1 MKFFHINL
9 LLIFV
14 LGASFAAKASDVKF
28 SAGTGYPFIG
38 ILEVSVP
45 AMNNDQRV
53 FANVKAGL
61 DYGFSVGFE
70 QQLPGNNQTMG
81 FTLGA
86 IGSRDATNCSDTTEN
101 STGEFICS
109 LFEPLDSEA
118 TNGLGINYSYYFS
131 GVHNAGFKI
140 RFEGGY
146 GQSSRAN
153 VNRFDGGV
161 ILSYQF

>member
-1 MKFFHINL
+1 MKLFHLNL
-9 LLIFV
+9 LLILV
-14 LGASFAAKASDVKF
+14 LGVSFSTNASDVKF
-28 SAGTGYPFIG
+28 SVGTGYPFVG

-45 AMNNDQRV
+45 AMNDDQRL
-53 FANVKAGL
+53 FANFKAGL

-70 QQLPGNNQTMG
+70 QQLPGNHQTMG

-86 IGSRDATNCSDTTEN
+86 IGSRDATNCSDTTDTG
-101 STGEFICS
+101 TGEFICT
-109 LFEPLDSEA
+109 LFEPLDSET

-131 GVHNAGFKI
+131 GVHNSGFKI
-140 RFEGGY
+140 RIEGGY

-153 VNRFDGGV
+153 VNRFDGGI